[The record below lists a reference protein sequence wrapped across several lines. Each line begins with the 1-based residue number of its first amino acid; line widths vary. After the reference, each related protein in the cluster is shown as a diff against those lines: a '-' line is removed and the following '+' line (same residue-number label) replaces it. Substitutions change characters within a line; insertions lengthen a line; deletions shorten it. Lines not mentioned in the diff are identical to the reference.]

1 MKILEKETSII
12 RVGIADVKIVRT
24 PDKIRTS
31 GLGSCVG
38 LVLYDLE
45 AKTAGLVHVMLP
57 DSSLSKTPD
66 INVAKYADTAVE
78 ATVKMLL
85 EAGCRKYALKAKMAG
100 GAEMFKFKMTNDLM
114 KVGPRNVLAIKKH
127 LSLLNIPIVSEDTG
141 GNSGRTIE
149 FDPQSAE
156 LVIRTVKQGVTM
168 I

>member
-1 MKILEKETSII
+1 MNMMENENIVI
-12 RVGIADVKIVRT
+12 RVGIADMNIARA
-24 PDKIRTS
+24 PERIRTS

-57 DSSLSKTPD
+57 DSTLSKTVD
-66 INVAKYADTAVE
+66 INLAKYADTGVK
-78 ATVKMLL
+78 ATVDMLL
-85 EAGCRKYALKAKMAG
+85 KAGCRRSALKAKMAG

-114 KVGPRNVLAIKKH
+114 KVGPRNVLAIKNH

-141 GNSGRTIE
+141 GTSGRTIE
-149 FDPQSAE
+149 FDPQSATLE
-156 LVIRTVKQGVTM
+156 IRTVKQGITT